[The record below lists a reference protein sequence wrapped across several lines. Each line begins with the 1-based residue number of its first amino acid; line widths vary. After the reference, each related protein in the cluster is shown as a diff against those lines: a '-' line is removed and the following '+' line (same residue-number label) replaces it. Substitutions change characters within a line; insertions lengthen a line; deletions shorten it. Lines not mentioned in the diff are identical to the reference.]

1 MYVYITIKLYN
12 YVTYIYIYIY
22 TYITIYIYIYNY
34 RRQYVEIIFRNAAFV
49 FSTKYLIYAL
59 QRLQT

>member
-12 YVTYIYIYIY
+12 YVTYIYIC
-22 TYITIYIYIYNY
+22 IYIYIYNY
-34 RRQYVEIIFRNAAFV
+34 RRQYVEIIFRNAVFV

-59 QRLQT
+59 QRLRT